1 MTFFVMNLFISVI
14 VEKFKDEYREYEGSI
29 KLQPNEREWVK
40 I

>member
-14 VEKFKDEYREYEGSI
+14 VEKFKDEMKEYQGS
-29 KLQPNEREWVK
+29 KFLNKEEFEWVR